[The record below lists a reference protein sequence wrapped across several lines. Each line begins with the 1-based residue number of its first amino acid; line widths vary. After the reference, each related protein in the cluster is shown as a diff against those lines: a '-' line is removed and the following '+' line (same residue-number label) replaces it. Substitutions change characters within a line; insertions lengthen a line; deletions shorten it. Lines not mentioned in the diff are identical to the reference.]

1 MISDWTTTSMS
12 VNYSQLKIINKVLS
26 KYPYAKLQIVTK
38 NRDII
43 TIKELIEKGYTLFGE
58 NKVQEAKEKYES
70 LNISNLDLHL
80 IGPLQTNKVKIALKL
95 FNTIQTVDREKLVN
109 EIVKNQNN
117 FKIKTTNFFI
127 QVNIGMEP
135 QKSGVLPENLPKL
148 YEFSLNKKLNIVGL
162 MCIPPF
168 EKDVRIYF
176 EKMRYLRDNLDKSL
190 KLSMGMSNDYEISL
204 NCGSNLIRV
213 GSRIFTWKK

>member
-1 MISDWTTTSMS
+1 MS

-80 IGPLQTNKVKIALKL
+80 IGPLQTNKVKITLKL

-117 FKIKTTNFFI
+117 FKVKTKNFFI
-127 QVNIGMEP
+127 QVNIGREP
-135 QKSGVLPENLPKL
+135 QKSGILPENLPKL
-148 YEFSLNKKLNIVGL
+148 YNFSLNKKLNIVGL
-162 MCIPPF
+162 MCIPPLD
-168 EKDVRIYF
+168 KDVRIYF
-176 EKMRYLRDNLDKSL
+176 EKMKFLRDSLDKKL

-204 NCGSNLIRV
+204 NYGSNLIRV
-213 GSRIFTWKK
+213 GSRIFN

>member
-1 MISDWTTTSMS
+1 MPI
-12 VNYSQLKIINKVLS
+12 NYSQLKIIDKVLR
-26 KYPYAKLQIVTK
+26 KHPYAKLQIVTK

-117 FKIKTTNFFI
+117 FKVKTKNFFI
-127 QVNIGMEP
+127 QVNIGREP
-135 QKSGVLPENLPKL
+135 QKSGILPENLPKL
-148 YEFSLNKKLNIVGL
+148 YNFSLNKKLNIVGL
-162 MCIPPF
+162 MCIPPLD
-168 EKDVRIYF
+168 KDVRIYF
-176 EKMRYLRDNLDKSL
+176 EKMKFLRDSLDKKL

-204 NCGSNLIRV
+204 NYGSNLIRV
-213 GSRIFTWKK
+213 GSRIFN